1 MSQEEYLAS
10 KLLKLICWTLTVIF
24 LALKIFGGSNMS
36 WPMVFSPII
45 IPAAMS
51 LILFL
56 VAEVIDA
63 IAAMKDR

>member
-10 KLLKLICWTLTVIF
+10 KLLKLICWTLTAIF
-24 LALKIFGGSNMS
+24 VALKIFGVSNMS
-36 WPMVFSPII
+36 WAMVFSPII
-45 IPAAMS
+45 IPTVMG